1 MKYIVALDCDCVL
14 NNLIES
20 TCQMF
25 NERYGTDISEKTFI
39 QYDIYKCLSFEDA
52 EKFTALWHE
61 RELWDSL
68 SPTHHSQWGVK
79 KLIDDGFSVYIAT
92 STHHENFPWKVE
104 WLKHY
109 FPFIDE
115 RHIICIGDKSILN
128 VDVMV
133 DDHAYNLINNLHC
146 NRVLVEKPWNINI
159 HDEIYGIKRC
169 TNWDDIVDAVEEFYN
184 NDKEL
189 MAV

>member
-14 NNLIES
+14 NNLIER

-92 STHHENFPWKVE
+92 STHHENFPWKVK